1 MVTLSVPA
9 SSFRIT
15 DTSRQETY
23 PALLVIA
30 ISVVIGLL
38 MVLIFRYTSDQKAIR
53 RTKDQLKAHLLA
65 VRLFQDQL
73 QVVLGAYARILGGTG
88 RYLRLAFTPLLIL
101 IVPLTFLIVELDR
114 YLGWHPL
121 QPAQPFLVEVRVPTP
136 EALNQVAL
144 QLPSELTI
152 SAPPVHIAKDNEV
165 VWRVVANRDGLYN
178 LSIVGAGQPVSKQ
191 VTVSRGLARVSPIR
205 LRDSFWER
213 ILSSAEPALPNDSL
227 IQSIAITYPPRNIT
241 LAGWKFNWI
250 VLFFVISLVSG
261 FIFKTLLR
269 IQV

>member
-1 MVTLSVPA
+1 MVTLAVPA

-53 RTKDQLKAHLLA
+53 RTKDQLKAYLLA

-73 QVVLGAYARILGGTG
+73 QVVLRAYARILGGTG

-121 QPAQPFLVEVRVPTP
+121 QPAQQFLVEVRVPTP
-136 EALNQVAL
+136 
-144 QLPSELTI
+144 
-152 SAPPVHIAKDNEV
+152 
-165 VWRVVANRDGLYN
+165 
-178 LSIVGAGQPVSKQ
+178 
-191 VTVSRGLARVSPIR
+191 
-205 LRDSFWER
+205 
-213 ILSSAEPALPNDSL
+213 
-227 IQSIAITYPPRNIT
+227 
-241 LAGWKFNWI
+241 
-250 VLFFVISLVSG
+250 
-261 FIFKTLLR
+261 
-269 IQV
+269 